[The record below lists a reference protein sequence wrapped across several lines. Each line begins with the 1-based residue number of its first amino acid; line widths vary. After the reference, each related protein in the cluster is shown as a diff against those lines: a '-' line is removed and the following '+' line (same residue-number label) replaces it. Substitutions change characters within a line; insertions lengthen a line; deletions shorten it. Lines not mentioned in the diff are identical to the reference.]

1 MQKPPRKR
9 QRRTPQISRLI
20 DFTSSLLSDEIVLH
34 VFSYLSA
41 NDLAQCAMVSTGW
54 SRLAND
60 ELLWRPL
67 FLDRFRHR
75 SRLNSC
81 NVHPWKTKYKISHNW
96 RSGNCQ
102 IVHSERKQPMPPCQP
117 CIQSIDSIL
126 CQSNSGSQIEIWSLK
141 KNRILG
147 YLQALSHQEVPVT
160 CLKLIKTSQEDI
172 YHLVAGYEHGGMA
185 MWEIEIVKGGYN
197 ATEWVDYR
205 PSARSADSVVSIAMA
220 YPVVA
225 ICTAAMKISL
235 FNVNQNTERKR
246 LGLIYQLQS
255 PVHWTPVEL
264 DLKLQKPSAG
274 CIKDRW
280 RLLVCFG
287 MGIGTNAYSIGIQ
300 EIIVS
305 LHTLISSRH
314 CSALDQD
321 TFFFTPN
328 LTNTTQPPITAIAYD
343 APFLAT
349 AHANNTIRH
358 YRVDI
363 TPDVFN
369 LVFLQTLYG
378 HTCMVTALTLDGP
391 ARRLVSADR
400 TGLRIWDLACTKGV
414 PMDRSGQLIKWH
426 QGVDYLVRLDLEHD
440 EDYPW
445 QIDWLCS
452 DATKIVA
459 LKRPLVPDA
468 AMSLV
473 VWSFGEN

>member
-1 MQKPPRKR
+1 MPKPPRKR
-9 QRRTPQISRLI
+9 QRRIPGISRLV
-20 DFTSSLLSDEIVLH
+20 DFTNSLLSDEIVLH

-41 NDLAQCAMVSTGW
+41 KDLAQCAMVSSGW

-67 FLDRFRHR
+67 FLGRFHHR
-75 SRLNSC
+75 TRLDSC
-81 NVHPWKTKYKISHNW
+81 NHSWKTKYKISHNW
-96 RSGNCQ
+96 RSGNC
-102 IVHSERKQPMPPCQP
+102 HSIHLERNQVRASCQP
-117 CIQSIDSIL
+117 CVQSIDSIL
-126 CQSNSGSQIEIWSLK
+126 CQSNSDSQIEIWSLESS
-141 KNRILG
+141 RILG
-147 YLQALSHQEVPVT
+147 CLESSHKEVPVT
-160 CLKLIKTSQEDI
+160 CLRLANTPQKHI

-185 MWEIEIVKGGYN
+185 MWAIELVNGGYI
-197 ATEWVDYR
+197 ATELVDYR
-205 PSARSADSVVSIAMA
+205 PLTRSLDRVVSIGLS
-220 YPVVA
+220 YPVMA

-235 FNVNQNTERKR
+235 FNVNQNTERNC

-264 DLKLQKPSAG
+264 DLRPQNKSAV
-274 CIKDRW
+274 CIKDCW

-287 MGIGTNAYSIGIQ
+287 MGIGTNTYSIGIQ

-305 LHTLISSRH
+305 LNTLISSRH

-321 TFFFTPN
+321 TLFFTPS

-378 HTCMVTALTLDGP
+378 HTCKVTALTLDGP

-400 TGLRIWDLACTKGV
+400 TGLKIWDLACTEGV
-414 PMDRSGQLIKWH
+414 PLDRSGQLIKWH

-440 EDYPW
+440 EKLPW
-445 QIDWLCS
+445 QIDWVCS
-452 DATKIVA
+452 DATRIVA

-468 AMSLV
+468 VMSLV